1 VTEPDP
7 PTDLAAQLEEL
18 RGQWARTQGELG
30 AVRERLTSE
39 TSQTAMLRLEVK
51 HLREDL
57 AEAVDKRRLKPPPAP
72 WLLGDE
78 AETRPLLAG
87 LRAWVE
93 QFLRPNYPEYAARLP
108 ECWAAHGA
116 ALWELATLRA
126 EWDRI
131 YADEENRDLAGA
143 LNWLHQLLP
152 GVLNRLA
159 DAIKCGPGMCQ
170 LARRRQ
176 P

>member
-1 VTEPDP
+1 MTEPDP
-7 PTDLAAQLEEL
+7 AAALAAQLEEL
-18 RGQWARTQGELG
+18 RGQLARTQGDVG
-30 AVRERLTSE
+30 ALRERLE
-39 TSQTAMLRLEVK
+39 AQTSQTAMARLELK
-51 HLREDL
+51 QMRQELD
-57 AEAVDKRRLKPPPAP
+57 EAIEKRKLKPPPAP

-78 AETRPLLAG
+78 AETRALLAS

-93 QFLRPNYPEYAARLP
+93 KFLRPNYPEYAARLP
-108 ECWAAHGA
+108 ECWAAHGG

-126 EWDRI
+126 EWERI

-159 DAIKCGPGMCQ
+159 DAIKCAPGMCQ

>member
-1 VTEPDP
+1 MTEPDP
-7 PTDLAAQLEEL
+7 LAALAAQLEEL
-18 RGQWARTQGELG
+18 RGQLARSQGEIG
-30 AVRERLTSE
+30 ALRERLTGE
-39 TSQTAMLRLEVK
+39 TSRNAMTLLEVK
-51 HLREDL
+51 QLRGEL
-57 AEAVDKRRLKPPPAP
+57 ADALDKRKLKPPPAP
-72 WLLGDE
+72 WLLGAE
-78 AETRPLLAG
+78 AETRALLGG

-93 QFLRPNYPEYAARLP
+93 KFLRPNYPEYVARLP
-108 ECWAAHGA
+108 ECWAAHGP
-116 ALWELATLRA
+116 ALWELATLRT

-143 LNWLHQLLP
+143 LNWHDRLLP

-170 LARRRQ
+170 ARRR